1 MTALQSTSLLRGK
14 TGARPLCYPYQGASI
29 HFPLAREDL
38 SFFFFFLLC
47 YASIHF
53 PLAREDGLTVDQI
66 ANEIGSFNPLPS
78 CEGRHTIHH
87 LPHFLPFASI
97 HFPLAREDEERLLKK
112 VKVIV
117 LQSTSLLRG
126 KTYTDL
132 LLSFTVDASIHF
144 PLARED
150 ITNSGTE
157 QNAILLQSTSLLR
170 GKTKRGGAEHGRY
183 RASIHFPLAR
193 EDARTTAETTEEV
206 ASIHFPLAREDQTS
220 LHFPCTVECFNP
232 LPSCEGRPS
241 FNGRLSSY
249 LSFNPLPSC
258 EGRLTSPHLFLC
270 L

>member
-183 RASIHFPLAR
+183 RALQSTSLLRGKTR
-193 EDARTTAETTEEV
+193 ERRPKLQRKSLQSTSLLRGKTRLLCIFHV
-206 ASIHFPLAREDQTS
+206 LLSASIHFPLAREDLLSMVDFHHTLAS
-220 LHFPCTVECFNP
+220 IHFPLARED
-232 LPSCEGRPS
+232 
-241 FNGRLSSY
+241 
-249 LSFNPLPSC
+249 
-258 EGRLTSPHLFLC
+258 
-270 L
+270 